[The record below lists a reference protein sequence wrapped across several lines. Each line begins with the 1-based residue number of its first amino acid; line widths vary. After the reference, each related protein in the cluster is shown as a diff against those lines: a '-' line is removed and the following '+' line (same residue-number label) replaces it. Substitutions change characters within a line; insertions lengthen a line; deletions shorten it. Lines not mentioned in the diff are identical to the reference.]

1 MVNEKVKESR
11 KIVLLKDRLDYIF
24 TNFTSNFNS
33 TGKNFLKKLA
43 KYKEKIGYSNLFSE
57 IEDPDINSYDFFE
70 IVGTLYDL
78 LINLLNEIENL
89 LNSSNM
95 QFDLNKLMF
104 ILKSI
109 IQKKIEN
116 IADKIEKQK
125 KKENFAAP
133 ISILTNLTVLIK

>member
-43 KYKEKIGYSNLFSE
+43 KYEEKIGYSNLFSE

-109 IQKKIEN
+109 IKKKIEN

-125 KKENFAAP
+125 KKK
-133 ISILTNLTVLIK
+133 ILLHQLVF

>member
-1 MVNEKVKESR
+1 M
-11 KIVLLKDRLDYIF
+11 
-24 TNFTSNFNS
+24 
-33 TGKNFLKKLA
+33 
-43 KYKEKIGYSNLFSE
+43 FSE
-57 IEDPDINSYDFFE
+57 IEDPDINSYDFLE

-125 KKENFAAP
+125 KKK
-133 ISILTNLTVLIK
+133 ILLHQLVF

>member
-43 KYKEKIGYSNLFSE
+43 KYEEKIGYSNLFSE
-57 IEDPDINSYDFFE
+57 IEDPDIISYDFFE

-125 KKENFAAP
+125 KKK
-133 ISILTNLTVLIK
+133 ILLHQLVF

>member
-43 KYKEKIGYSNLFSE
+43 KYEEKIGYSNLFSE
-57 IEDPDINSYDFFE
+57 IEDPDINSYDFLE

-125 KKENFAAP
+125 KKK
-133 ISILTNLTVLIK
+133 ILLHQLVF